1 MDRTE
6 NSAIMQY
13 LHQNGDTLYVTLI
26 QWAKELLFI
35 EEIFQS
41 MSSSKD
47 DPLSLY
53 LPLIKLLHFK

>member
-1 MDRTE
+1 MGKTE

-35 EEIFQS
+35 EEIKRNTS
-41 MSSSKD
+41 
-47 DPLSLY
+47 
-53 LPLIKLLHFK
+53 

>member
-35 EEIFQS
+35 EEIKINTS
-41 MSSSKD
+41 
-47 DPLSLY
+47 
-53 LPLIKLLHFK
+53 